1 MPFGMVN
8 SDSSYNRMV
17 RKLLDGAH
25 DLDSYVDDVLSHTGD
40 WEGHKQMLRNF
51 FERVKGANLS
61 FKPSKCKIGFDK
73 VNFLGH
79 TLEKNLVGPQVETV
93 GRVLNTKRPKTRK
106 ECRSLLGMIN
116 FHRRYIPNCAE
127 IIAPIT
133 QLTKNRAPNNVEW
146 GDRQEKAFSE
156 IKRLLPNESILKL
169 PDLNQEF
176 ILQTDASNQSL
187 GGCLLQ
193 MHEGVKHPVLYASKK
208 LIPREQNYS
217 VGEREALAIIWA
229 VKKFH
234 RYLYGQH
241 FTLESDHRP
250 LEYLQSSH
258 TQNPCLMRCSLALQP
273 YRFTVRYIRG
283 TENVIADYLSRSS
296 EYLLSWTRDVLI
308 LI

>member
-1 MPFGMVN
+1 
-8 SDSSYNRMV
+8 
-17 RKLLDGAH
+17 
-25 DLDSYVDDVLSHTGD
+25 
-40 WEGHKQMLRNF
+40 
-51 FERVKGANLS
+51 
-61 FKPSKCKIGFDK
+61 

-79 TLEKNLVGPQVETV
+79 TLQKNSVGPQVETV
-93 GRVLNTKRPKTRK
+93 SRILNTKRPKTKK

-116 FHRRYIPNCAE
+116 FYQRYVPNCAE

-133 QLTKNRAPNNVEW
+133 ELTKNRAPNNVEW

-156 IKRLLPNESILKL
+156 IKRLLSNEPILKL
-169 PDLNQEF
+169 PGLNQEF
-176 ILQTDASNQSL
+176 ILQTDAFNQSL

-241 FTLESDHRP
+241 FTLESDHRS
-250 LEYLQSSH
+250 LEYLQTSH
-258 TQNPCLMRCSLALQP
+258 TQNPRLMRWSLDLQP

-296 EYLLSWTRDVLI
+296 E
-308 LI
+308 